1 MGESGFKQG
10 LLTIMLLSNE
20 RKYFTSASEVK
31 TCVCVDVMQ
40 AEQTGSG
47 FVGDQVSLGRQGPR
61 EHVLCVASSPGD
73 MITQLNPSHVTDV
86 LAKAVIF
93 TLVPR
98 LVWGGGGAQDAQAGG
113 LQCLE

>member
-1 MGESGFKQG
+1 MGESGLKQG
-10 LLTIMLLSNE
+10 LLTIILLSNE
-20 RKYFTSASEVK
+20 RKYFTSASEAK
-31 TCVCVDVMQ
+31 TCVCGRDAGRADGQ
-40 AEQTGSG
+40 WLCLRPSFSWEKGS
-47 FVGDQVSLGRQGPR
+47 R

-73 MITQLNPSHVTDV
+73 MITQLNPSHFTDV